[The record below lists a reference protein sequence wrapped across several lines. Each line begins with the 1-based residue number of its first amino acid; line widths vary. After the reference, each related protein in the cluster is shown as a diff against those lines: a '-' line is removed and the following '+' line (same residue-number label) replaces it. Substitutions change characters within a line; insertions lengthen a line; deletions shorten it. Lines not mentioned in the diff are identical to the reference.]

1 MPAVE
6 ASTVPLAES
15 GLVVKMEDRK
25 RPAAYDPNESTPPL
39 KKQATSLNGGAKP
52 HPDTD
57 MPWKDDLER
66 FQKDAILRQ
75 MQEYKREKSLLEAK
89 LKELTKATEYHN
101 DHLRII
107 DAWFKQLIDEVKVIV
122 DASDN
127 ETQDKQ
133 PFPSALLFADH
144 DNFEKHLRARSDDI
158 KATISKLF
166 SRPVNV
172 SAEVTHLQGQLA
184 KKLAEEKVAIAE
196 LEKSLTEKQQLE
208 ERLDAASLRYMV
220 AEKKIDRARSLT
232 VARLEKQYI
241 LGAQRPGGDNLSVKR
256 EDSSSSNGVG
266 DSSDRVA
273 ELEEGRNRAIAISEK
288 QKEQLEKLETEN
300 SKLLTQ
306 VTEFNMKLS
315 KLSDEDYAHTD
326 LFKQLKSQH
335 EDVIKRINHLEAT
348 NVQLR
353 EEAEKLQAERNAY
366 RIQIENESQVAVG
379 EKEAQLAKT
388 ESDLARIRNARDEL
402 LADQQMRKAAQEQ
415 ERTSI
420 CQTRELLDAKESR
433 ISALESEIERLQL
446 HIEGI
451 KNTSPSIEDL
461 PLEDLRVKYQT
472 LEKQYEML
480 NTELASMQTAFTKTS
495 KLASQKLADLN
506 VLEEKVQRL
515 TAEKSKADQKYFAAM
530 KSKEA
535 RDAELR
541 SLRIQNMK
549 SSDIVSQLKEAETTT
564 RSLVSN
570 VEKQLTETKETLT
583 NTVSQY
589 HGARQQLAEAD
600 IVIQG
605 LNLQVTELKKQIV
618 TKDSSLSSAT
628 SACRKAE
635 TEVEGLKATLADT
648 KKSLE
653 SWRNKGLGNS
663 SSEYEMLRA
672 SLHLPQFHTSY
683 VWCMSILL
691 TFVKQSL
698 ALCTVC
704 RRNFKNTVIKT
715 CGHVF
720 CKECVEE
727 RLTSRSRKCPNCNKS
742 FGSNDY
748 MHITL

>member
-15 GLVVKMEDRK
+15 GLVVRMEDRK

-52 HPDTD
+52 HPDSD

-75 MQEYKREKSLLEAK
+75 MQEYKREKSSLETR

-107 DAWFKQLIDEVKVIV
+107 DAWFKQLIDEVKIILNSPA
-122 DASDN
+122 DEN
-127 ETQDKQ
+127 QDKQ
-133 PFPSALLFADH
+133 SFPSALFFADH
-144 DNFEKHLRARSDDI
+144 ENFEKHLQARSNDI

-166 SRPVNV
+166 SRSENV
-172 SAEVTHLQGQLA
+172 SAEVIDLQGRLA
-184 KKLAEEKVAIAE
+184 KKLAEEKVTIAE
-196 LEKSLTEKQQLE
+196 LEKSLIDKQQLE

-220 AEKKIDRARSLT
+220 AEKKIDRARSMT

-241 LGAQRPGGDNLSVKR
+241 LGAQRPSGDNSAYKR
-256 EDSSSSNGVG
+256 EDISSSNGVG
-266 DSSDRVA
+266 DPSDRIT
-273 ELEEGRNRAIAISEK
+273 ELEGARNRAVAISDK
-288 QKEQLEKLETEN
+288 QKEQLEKLEAEN
-300 SKLLTQ
+300 SKMLTQ
-306 VTEFNMKLS
+306 ITELNIKFS

-366 RIQIENESQVAVG
+366 RIQIENESQAAVG

-433 ISALESEIERLQL
+433 ISALESEIQRLQL
-446 HIEGI
+446 QLDGV
-451 KNTSPSIEDL
+451 KDGSPRIEDI
-461 PLEDLRVKYQT
+461 PLEELRAKYQT
-472 LEKQYEML
+472 LEKQYELL
-480 NTELASMQTAFTKTS
+480 NTELASMQTAFRKTS
-495 KLASQKLADLN
+495 KLASQKIADLN
-506 VLEEKVQRL
+506 ILEERVQRL

-549 SSDIVSQLKEAETTT
+549 SSDIVSQLKDAETIT

-570 VEKQLTETKETLT
+570 VEKQLAETKETLT
-583 NTVSQY
+583 NTLSQY

-605 LNLQVTELKKQIV
+605 LNSQVTELKKQIV
-618 TKDSSLSSAT
+618 AKDSSLSLAT
-628 SACRKAE
+628 NASRKAE
-635 TEVEGLKATLADT
+635 AEVEGLKATLADT
-648 KKSLE
+648 KKNLE

-663 SSEYEMLRA
+663 STEYEMLR
-672 SLHLPQFHTSY
+672 
-683 VWCMSILL
+683 
-691 TFVKQSL
+691 SL

-742 FGSNDY
+742 FGSNDH

>member
-25 RPAAYDPNESTPPL
+25 RPAAYGPNDSSPPL
-39 KKQATSLNGGAKP
+39 KKQATSLNGATKP

-66 FQKDAILRQ
+66 FQKDAIWRQ
-75 MQEYKREKSLLEAK
+75 MQEYKREKSMLEVR
-89 LKELTKATEYHN
+89 LKEISKTTEYQN

-107 DAWFKQLIDEVKVIV
+107 DAWFKQLIDEVQLMLN
-122 DASDN
+122 APNEENENQDN
-127 ETQDKQ
+127 K
-133 PFPSALLFADH
+133 PFPSALLFANH
-144 DNFEKHLRARSDDI
+144 ENFEKHLQSRSDDI

-166 SRPVNV
+166 SRPANV
-172 SAEVTHLQGQLA
+172 SAEVVELQGQLA

-196 LEKSLTEKQQLE
+196 LEKTLMEKQQLE

-241 LGAQRPGGDNLSVKR
+241 LGAQRPVGDNSSTKK
-256 EDSSSSNGVG
+256 EETSSSNGVV
-266 DSSDRVA
+266 DPSDRVV
-273 ELEEGRNRAIAISEK
+273 ELEEARNRSAAVSEK
-288 QKEQLEKLETEN
+288 QKEQLEKLEAEN
-300 SKLLTQ
+300 SRLLNQ
-306 VTEFNMKLS
+306 VTELNMKFSNLC
-315 KLSDEDYAHTD
+315 DDDYAHTD

-335 EDVIKRINHLEAT
+335 EDVLKRINHLEAT

-353 EEAEKLQAERNAY
+353 EEAEKLQAERTAY
-366 RIQIENESQVAVG
+366 RLQIENESQAAVG
-379 EKEAQLAKT
+379 EKEAQLAKM

-402 LADQQMRKAAQEQ
+402 LADQQMRKAAQEL

-420 CQTRELLDAKESR
+420 NQTKELLEAKESR

-446 HIEGI
+446 QIDGVKDI
-451 KNTSPSIEDL
+451 SPSIEGL
-461 PLEDLRVKYQT
+461 PLEDLRIKYQT
-472 LEKQYEML
+472 LDKQYEML
-480 NTELASMQTAFTKTS
+480 NTELASMQTAFRKTS
-495 KLASQKLADLN
+495 KLASQRIAELN
-506 VLEEKVQRL
+506 AFEEKVQRL

-549 SSDIVSQLKEAETTT
+549 SSDIVSQLKDSETIT

-570 VEKQLTETKETLT
+570 VEKQLSETKETLT
-583 NTVSQY
+583 TTLSQY
-589 HGARQQLAEAD
+589 HTARQQLSEAD

-605 LNLQVTELKKQIV
+605 LNSQVSELKKQML

-635 TEVEGLKATLADT
+635 TEIEGLKSTLADT

-663 SSEYEMLRA
+663 SSEYEMLR
-672 SLHLPQFHTSY
+672 
-683 VWCMSILL
+683 
-691 TFVKQSL
+691 SL

-742 FGSNDY
+742 FGSNDH